1 MAISKWEGVEDKLIQ
16 IEAWARDGL
25 TNEDICHNLGIS
37 IPTLRIYKDKYPS
50 LSLALKMGKE
60 VADILVE
67 NALYKRCLGYS
78 YDEVT
83 TERVPVYE
91 NGAISGHE
99 MAETKRVKKEV
110 LPDPVSA
117 FFWLKNRKHEEWK
130 DKREVETKIEVRVP
144 MLEEIQDTFKT
155 MRMLNNV
162 EVVDAEI
169 VGGE

>member
-1 MAISKWEGVEDKLIQ
+1 MTLSKWEDVEDKLIQ

-25 TNEDICHNLGIS
+25 TDEDICHNLGIS
-37 IPTLRIYKDKYPS
+37 VPTLRKYKDEH
-50 LSLALKMGKE
+50 LSLFSALKIGKE

-91 NGAISGHE
+91 NGAISGYE

-110 LPDPVSA
+110 LPDPVST

-144 MLEEIQDTFKT
+144 MLEEIQDTFANA
-155 MRMLNNV
+155 RRLHSV

-169 VGGE
+169 IGGE

>member
-1 MAISKWEGVEDKLIQ
+1 MAISKWPEVESKLLQ
-16 IEAWARDGL
+16 VEAWARDGL
-25 TNEDICHNLGIS
+25 TDEDICHNLGIS
-37 IPTLRIYKDKYPS
+37 VPTLRKYKDEHFS
-50 LSLALKMGKE
+50 LFSALKIGKE

-91 NGAISGHE
+91 NGAISRYE

-110 LPDPVSA
+110 LPDPVST

-130 DKREVETKIEVRVP
+130 DKREVETKIEVRIP
-144 MLEEIQDTFKT
+144 MIEEVKETFKT
-155 MRMLNNV
+155 MRRLNSA
-162 EVVDAEI
+162 EVLEIAE
-169 VGGE
+169 

>member
-1 MAISKWEGVEDKLIQ
+1 MAVSKWPEVESKLVLVQ
-16 IEAWARDGL
+16 AWARNGL
-25 TNEDICHNLGIS
+25 IDEDIAHNLGIS
-37 IPTLRIYKDKYPS
+37 TVSLWKYKNEHVS
-50 LSLALKMGKE
+50 LFNALKMGKE

-99 MAETKRVKKEV
+99 MAVTKSIRKEV

-130 DKREVETKIEVRVP
+130 DKREVETKIEVRIP
-144 MLEEIQDTFKT
+144 MIEEVKETFET
-155 MRMLNNV
+155 MRKLNSV
-162 EVVDAEI
+162 EVLEIAE
-169 VGGE
+169 